1 MNVLIYGDTETSQT
15 LRHEVPVTIGDAFL
29 YLESDGRRA
38 VLTNSLEET
47 RIARATPDV
56 ERLLINEFGRDELI
70 AAGMPLWAIGLEVCA
85 RAVAA
90 SGIREAVVPLDFPMA
105 LADRLRADGVEV
117 TVDWELFTE
126 RRRHKSDAEMAG
138 IRRAAVA
145 AVDAMGAAATLLR
158 EADIRGQELWHA
170 GDRLTAETVRARIRD
185 VCARAGAAAPAD
197 IVVRPMGPN
206 PSIGHEPGSGPL
218 PADAPILID
227 LWPRDEESGCWAD
240 MTRTFVRGE
249 IPDPIAELHALVI
262 SAHEQT
268 CAAARPG
275 VKGFVM
281 FDIVCDIFE
290 AAGHATGRTKK
301 PGETLREGFYHGLG
315 HGVGLDIHES
325 PGLGRSGVA
334 PLIAGDVIAV
344 EPGLVVRSAGGVGV
358 EDLLVITDDG
368 SERLTG
374 GSPYALTP

>member
-38 VLTNSLEET
+38 VLTNALEET
-47 RIARATPDV
+47 RIARAIPDI

-70 AAGMPLWAIGLEVCA
+70 AAGMPLWKIGLEVCA

-105 LADRLRADGVEV
+105 LADRLRADGVELN
-117 TVDWELFTE
+117 VDWELFTE

-158 EADIRGQELWHA
+158 EADVRGQELRHA
-170 GDRLTAETVRARIRD
+170 GDRLTAETVRVRIRD

-218 PADAPILID
+218 PAHTPILID

-249 IPDPIAELHALVI
+249 ISDPIAELHALVI
-262 SAHEQT
+262 SAHEQS
-268 CAAARPG
+268 CAAARAG

-281 FDIVCDIFE
+281 FDIVCDVFE

-315 HGVGLDIHES
+315 HGVGLDIHEP

-374 GSPYALTP
+374 FPYALTP